1 MCESIFQFLA
11 ISVGLFWR
19 KCHFCGFLVD
29 FHSARLYFSYYSQF
43 LQPEIIVNII
53 GGNYRSIFIFTVF
66 GFIIFGRFWPFL
78 GVFGI
83 FGASVEIW
91 GVLEVLVSYMIT
103 RVIKM
108 VVGWVIERVWGFW
121 FLFVGGLG
129 GLGVG
134 GVEST

>member
-1 MCESIFQFLA
+1 M
-11 ISVGLFWR
+11 V
-19 KCHFCGFLVD
+19 
-29 FHSARLYFSYYSQF
+29 
-43 LQPEIIVNII
+43 
-53 GGNYRSIFIFTVF
+53 
-66 GFIIFGRFWPFL
+66 
-78 GVFGI
+78 VFGI

-129 GLGVG
+129 GLEEGG
-134 GVEST
+134 GVYLTPIGRVLPIWKTYTAPHLVPTTT

>member
-1 MCESIFQFLA
+1 M
-11 ISVGLFWR
+11 V
-19 KCHFCGFLVD
+19 
-29 FHSARLYFSYYSQF
+29 
-43 LQPEIIVNII
+43 
-53 GGNYRSIFIFTVF
+53 VF
-66 GFIIFGRFWPFL
+66 GHFL

-129 GLGVG
+129 GLEG
-134 GVEST
+134 GGAT

>member
-1 MCESIFQFLA
+1 M
-11 ISVGLFWR
+11 
-19 KCHFCGFLVD
+19 
-29 FHSARLYFSYYSQF
+29 
-43 LQPEIIVNII
+43 
-53 GGNYRSIFIFTVF
+53 
-66 GFIIFGRFWPFL
+66 

-121 FLFVGGLG
+121 YLLVGGLG
-129 GLGVG
+129 ESG
-134 GVEST
+134 GQGGSN